1 MLLILTLRRSGSIDR
16 DELMEL
22 ILRQAEKQDA
32 TTMFKGRGRA
42 RNRALFF
49 STRTRRARARAHPR
63 RPAAKSDAPR
73 GLGQPARAL
82 GAPSDRVMA
91 LSCPSIHPSVNVTV
105 FTSPSVDRGALHP
118 RGSPPSPARAAAAR
132 HRAACRSVR
141 GGARDGGG
149 GGGTRERAARA
160 RARALAAVCVSGD

>member
-32 TTMFKGRGRA
+32 TTMFTKDAVA
-42 RNRALFF
+42 RDPRALFVD
-49 STRTRRARARAHPR
+49 THAPARARILDGQRRLMTHLAGSGNPR
-63 RPAAKSDAPR
+63 
-73 GLGQPARAL
+73 RAL

-118 RGSPPSPARAAAAR
+118 RLAAEPGVPPRPGTAQHAALCAEEARDGGAAAAR
-132 HRAACRSVR
+132 
-141 GGARDGGG
+141 
-149 GGGTRERAARA
+149 ERAASRA
-160 RARALAAVCVSGD
+160 RAHSRAVSGD